1 MSAYQ
6 HIKIGPLKQSELEEA
21 DRIGVELKFRAR
33 CLAEER
39 EVGALS
45 AGSMPE
51 GVWNVKKIRRL
62 ALALAP
68 RLADLD
74 HLRARLALPAS
85 VRTVPSSQPPG

>member
-1 MSAYQ
+1 LEILETPFSIVIDQKRLRSRGAKAMSAYQ

-51 GVWNVKKIRRL
+51 GVWNR
-62 ALALAP
+62 
-68 RLADLD
+68 
-74 HLRARLALPAS
+74 
-85 VRTVPSSQPPG
+85 

>member
-51 GVWNVKKIRRL
+51 GVWNR
-62 ALALAP
+62 
-68 RLADLD
+68 
-74 HLRARLALPAS
+74 
-85 VRTVPSSQPPG
+85 